1 MKRVVLILI
10 ATALFVSVEAQ
21 RDTTVIKARVATA
34 ETPATLADQ
43 AALKI
48 FPVPVKE
55 NSFTVTSE
63 REITMIRIT
72 NIIGQEIYRNKQSL
86 PVFTTR
92 VFLDAP
98 QRGMYLVTVYFTDNS
113 RAVRKIMVE
122 GM

>member
-1 MKRVVLILI
+1 MKRVVLILL

-21 RDTTVIKARVATA
+21 RDTTTITAKVAGSETRVTM
-34 ETPATLADQ
+34 ADQ
-43 AALKI
+43 ADLKI
-48 FPVPVKE
+48 YPVPVKE

>member
-1 MKRVVLILI
+1 MERVVLILL
-10 ATALFVSVEAQ
+10 ATALFASVEAQ
-21 RDTTVIKARVATA
+21 RDTTAIVAKVAIEAPVTM
-34 ETPATLADQ
+34 ADQ

-48 FPVPVKE
+48 YPVPVKE

-63 REITMIRIT
+63 KEITMIRIT

-86 PVFTTR
+86 PVYTTK
-92 VFLDAP
+92 VYLDSP